1 MQDLWSRIA
10 RRRPGGAQR
19 PSHYS
24 VLDLSTEQA
33 KALVLELQPGE
44 CTVIG
49 AGRALLQQPAVGLI
63 GFNCDLGTLTRTCD
77 RALRQA
83 EDMTERYCSTQ
94 VVPDWVVVGLP
105 NSATTA
111 ETYAATIRR
120 PDPERR
126 VTDRELGEAIKRVQ
140 RLALSQL
147 SRRILPRGRGQQD
160 GLELLEA
167 GVAAILIDG
176 RRVTNPVGFRGRK
189 LTIAICNAVA
199 SSGFLR
205 TVEAMTE
212 ELGLGVSAMSSGWQA
227 LARAVTEREAIC
239 LDIGGRSTDVMLARS
254 GKAWWTSS
262 IPIGGSDFTQ
272 HLAESFNLPWKEAES
287 LKLVYGQGRMDSSG
301 EARIRAAIS
310 QPAGTWVGAVE
321 EALGRMCGGDAL
333 PHQFV
338 LCGGGS
344 SLPGIAETVCSHGW
358 MERLDFARHPEVRL
372 LGPGDVDGVLDL
384 TGQLDGQQHVTSMAL
399 ASYATA
405 GTAQGGYLEALLEPV
420 NRSAVF
426 GREGWA

>member
-1 MQDLWSRIA
+1 MQGLWSRIA
-10 RRRPGGAQR
+10 RRRAGDAQR
-19 PSHYS
+19 PSHCS

-44 CTVIG
+44 CAVIG
-49 AGRALLQQPAVGLI
+49 AGRALLQQPALGW
-63 GFNCDLGTLTRTCD
+63 GGPNCDLGTLTKTCD

-83 EDMTERYCSTQ
+83 EDMTERYCGTQ

-105 NSATTA
+105 NSSTTA

-120 PDPERR
+120 PEPETR
-126 VTDRELGEAIKRVQ
+126 VTDRELREAVKRVQ

-147 SRRILPRGRGQQD
+147 SRRILPRRRVQEAGV
-160 GLELLEA
+160 ELLEA
-167 GVAAILIDG
+167 GIAAIHIDG
-176 RRVTNPVGFRGRK
+176 TRVTNPVGFRGRK
-189 LTIAICNAVA
+189 LTIAICHAVA

-212 ELGLGVSAMSSGWQA
+212 ELGLDVSAISSGWQA
-227 LARAVTEREAIC
+227 LARAITAREAIC
-239 LDIGGRSTDVMLARS
+239 LDIGGRFTDVMLARN

-262 IPIGGSDFTQ
+262 IPIGGRDFTQ
-272 HLAESFNLPWKEAES
+272 HLAESFNLPYKEAES
-287 LKLVYGQGRMDSSG
+287 LKLAYGQGKIDSSD
-301 EARIRAAIS
+301 EARIRVAIT
-310 QPAGTWVGAVE
+310 QPAGIWVEAIE

-333 PHQFV
+333 PYEFV

-344 SLPGIAETVCSHGW
+344 SLPGIAETVRSHGW
-358 MERLDFARHPEVRL
+358 MDRLDFARHPEVRL

-384 TGQLDGQQHVTSMAL
+384 TGQLDAQQHVASMAL
-399 ASYATA
+399 ASYAMA
-405 GTAQGGYLEALLEPV
+405 GTAERGYLQGLLEPV
-420 NRSAVF
+420 KRSAVF